1 MTNTVE
7 RNQAAIYLT
16 NLGQYTEGV
25 LNGQWL
31 NVPCTDEEFKET
43 LLNIGVDGVRY
54 EEYFITDY
62 EYLKGI
68 SEHSNIDEINEIAKK
83 ELEKMANSLKDL
95 KEMIFIANEKTNGG
109 YEHIIKY
116 PASEFWGM
124 LEVREESQQ
133 RIANMVAYG
142 NYNPLHDFIGYDGNG
157 NIESMTQEEYES
169 DLKSFES
176 EILEN
181 L

>member
-1 MTNTVE
+1 MKVQNKI
-7 RNQAAIYLT
+7 NQPAIYLT
-16 NLGQYTEGV
+16 NLGKYNEGELV
-25 LNGQWL
+25 GQWL
-31 NVPCTDEEFKET
+31 NVPCSNDEFKKA
-43 LLNIGVDGVRY
+43 LLNIGVDGVQY
-54 EEYFITDY
+54 EEYFITDF
-62 EYLKGI
+62 EYLNGL
-68 SEHSNIDEINEIAKK
+68 SEYSNIQEVNEIAKK
-83 ELEKMANSLKDL
+83 ELEKMTNSLKDL
-95 KEMIFIANEKTNGG
+95 KELIFIANEKTNGG
-109 YEHIIKY
+109 YEHTIKY
-116 PASEFWGM
+116 PTSEFWGM

-142 NYNPLHDFIGYDGNG
+142 NYNPLHGFIGYDRNG